1 MTDKTTKKPSEEEI
15 NTLATKYLDMHNG
28 INGLIDDVNQSV
40 DISDDSFLKLGD
52 QLAIIFDEIEA
63 NDKPAAK
70 KIFIALKKQ
79 TAEKVKAFDV
89 NTINKVVKVA
99 RNKVISQYRNEN
111 KLPNRWGTLY
121 LLTSFSDEKIH
132 DLIAFNDITVDTTRK
147 ELKQIADGIK
157 GKKSS
162 PTQTKRLT
170 IKRADGKEVTK
181 KEMDKL
187 EQFLL
192 KNDWVLC
199 GSKSEISTETETET
213 E

>member
-1 MTDKTTKKPSEEEI
+1 MTNDTNKKLSEEEI
-15 NTLATKYLDMHNG
+15 NALTTKYLDKHNEVEK
-28 INGLIDDVNQSV
+28 LITDVNESA
-40 DISDDSFLKLGD
+40 DISDDSFLALGD

-121 LLTSFSDEKIH
+121 LLTSFDEEKIH
-132 DLIAFNDITVDTTRK
+132 DLIAFNGITVDTTRK
-147 ELKQIADGIK
+147 ELKQITDGIK

-162 PTQTKRLT
+162 PATIKRLT
-170 IKRADGKEVTK
+170 IKRADGKEVTD
-181 KEMDKL
+181 KEKNKL
-187 EQFLL
+187 VAFLA
-192 KNDWVLC
+192 KNGWVLHEL
-199 GSKSEISTETETET
+199 KSEISTETETE
-213 E
+213 